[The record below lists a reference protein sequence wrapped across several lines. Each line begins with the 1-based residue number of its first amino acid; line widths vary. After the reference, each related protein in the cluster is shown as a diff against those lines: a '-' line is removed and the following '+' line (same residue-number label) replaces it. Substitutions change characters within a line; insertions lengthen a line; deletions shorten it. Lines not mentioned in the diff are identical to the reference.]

1 MKYVEVI
8 FQLNP
13 WNEAASDILAAFCGD
28 MGFETFVTEGPFLKG
43 YIQKS
48 VFDEQQ
54 LRDTLE
60 FFPMPEVAIT
70 YSTADAEDKDWNEEW
85 EKNGFEP
92 IIIGSELTVQGTG
105 HDCPS
110 NTRYEI
116 LLDPKMAFGTGSHET
131 TYMIL
136 EQLLTMDLNG
146 KEVLD
151 AGCGTGVLGI
161 MTALKGAASVMAY
174 DIDEWS
180 VNNTRTNCALNHV
193 ENITVHEGDA
203 SVLQNLENRF
213 DLVLAN
219 INRNILLADMPHFV
233 RVLKSGGQLILSGF
247 YTEDVAQLVE
257 AAQALGL
264 EKVLQKERNG
274 WACLLLVKQ
283 NSGLA

>member
-13 WNEAASDILAAFCGD
+13 WNESASDILAALCGE
-28 MGFETFVTEGPFLKG
+28 MGFETFVSEEPFLKG
-43 YIQKS
+43 YVQKT

-54 LRDTLE
+54 LRDTLD
-60 FFPMPEVAIT
+60 FFPIPEVKIT
-70 YSTADAEDKDWNEEW
+70 CSIADAEDKDWNEEW

-105 HDCPS
+105 HDCPAK
-110 NTRYEI
+110 TRYEI

-136 EQLLTMDLNG
+136 EQLLTMDLTG
-146 KEVLD
+146 KQVLD

-180 VNNTRTNCALNHV
+180 VNNTRTNCSLNHV
-193 ENITVHEGDA
+193 KNITVHEGDA
-203 SVLQNLENRF
+203 SVLQNLESTF

-233 RVLKSGGQLILSGF
+233 RVLKNGGQLILSGF
-247 YTEDVAQLVE
+247 YTEDIAQLVQ
-257 AAQALGL
+257 AAQALGM
-264 EKVLQKERNG
+264 EKVLEKERNG
-274 WACLLLVKQ
+274 WACLLFSKK
-283 NSGLA
+283 

>member
-13 WNEAASDILAAFCGD
+13 WNEAASDILAALCGG
-28 MGFETFVTEGPFLKG
+28 MGFETFVTEEPLIKG

-48 VFDEQQ
+48 CFEEQQ
-54 LRDTLE
+54 LRDTLDY
-60 FFPMPEVAIT
+60 FPMPEVTIT
-70 YSTADAEDKDWNEEW
+70 YSAADAEDKDWNEEW

-92 IIIGSELTVQGTG
+92 IIIGSELTVQGIG
-105 HDCPS
+105 HNCNP

-116 LLDPKMAFGTGSHET
+116 QLDPKMAFGTGSHET

-136 EQLLTMDLNG
+136 EQLLTMDLSG
-146 KEVLD
+146 KQVLD

-161 MTALKGAASVMAY
+161 MTALKGAEKVMAY

-180 VNNTRTNCALNHV
+180 VNNTRTNCMLNHV

-203 SVLQNLENRF
+203 SVLQNLKEQF

-219 INRNILLADMPHFV
+219 INRNILVADMPHFA

-247 YTEDVAQLVE
+247 YMEDIDRLIQTA
-257 AAQALGL
+257 
-264 EKVLQKERNG
+264 EKLDMRQELQKDRNG
-274 WACLLLVKQ
+274 WACLVLSKK
-283 NSGLA
+283 

>member
-1 MKYVEVI
+1 MKYIEAI

-13 WNEAASDILAAFCGD
+13 WNEAASDILAALCGD
-28 MGFETFVTEGPFLKG
+28 MGFETFVCEEPFLKS
-43 YIQKS
+43 YIQKAA
-48 VFDEQQ
+48 FDEQQ

-60 FFPMPEVAIT
+60 FFPMPEVEIT
-70 YSTADAEDKDWNEEW
+70 YSIADAEDKDWNEEW

-136 EQLLTMDLNG
+136 EQLLTMDLTG
-146 KEVLD
+146 KQVLD

-180 VNNTRTNCALNHV
+180 VNNTLTNCALNHV
-193 ENITVHEGDA
+193 ENISVQEGDA
-203 SVLQNLENRF
+203 SVLQNLENHF

-233 RVLKSGGQLILSGF
+233 RVLKNGGQLILSGF

-257 AAQALGL
+257 AAQASGI
-264 EKVLQKERNG
+264 EKVLEKERNG
-274 WACLLLVKQ
+274 WACLLLSKR
-283 NSGLA
+283 

>member
-8 FQLNP
+8 FQLTP

-28 MGFETFVTEGPFLKG
+28 MGFETFVTEEPFLKG

-60 FFPMPEVAIT
+60 FFPMPEVVIT

-233 RVLKSGGQLILSGF
+233 RVLKNGGQLILSGF

-274 WACLLLVKQ
+274 WACLLLKK
-283 NSGLA
+283 

>member
-8 FQLNP
+8 FQLTP
-13 WNEAASDILAAFCGD
+13 WNEAASDILAAYCGD
-28 MGFETFVTEGPFLKG
+28 MGFETFVTEEPQIKG

-48 VFDEQQ
+48 IFEEQQ
-54 LRDTLE
+54 LRDILDD
-60 FFPMPEVAIT
+60 FPMQEIKIT
-70 YSTADAEDKDWNEEW
+70 YTAADAEDKDWNEEW

-92 IIIGSELTVQGTG
+92 IVIGSELTVQGTG

-136 EQLLTMDLNG
+136 EQLLAMDLNG
-146 KEVLD
+146 KHVLD

-180 VNNTRTNCALNHV
+180 VNNTRTNCMLNHV

-203 SVLQNLENRF
+203 SVLQDLEERF

-233 RVLKSGGQLILSGF
+233 RVLKNGGQLILSGF
-247 YTEDVAQLVE
+247 YLEDTEQLIQCAE
-257 AAQALGL
+257 KLGMQK
-264 EKVLQKERNG
+264 ELQKDKNG
-274 WACLLLVKQ
+274 WACLLFTKK
-283 NSGLA
+283 

>member
-28 MGFETFVTEGPFLKG
+28 MGFETFVTEEPFLKG

-146 KEVLD
+146 K
-151 AGCGTGVLGI
+151 AC
-161 MTALKGAASVMAY
+161 
-174 DIDEWS
+174 ID
-180 VNNTRTNCALNHV
+180 
-193 ENITVHEGDA
+193 
-203 SVLQNLENRF
+203 
-213 DLVLAN
+213 
-219 INRNILLADMPHFV
+219 
-233 RVLKSGGQLILSGF
+233 
-247 YTEDVAQLVE
+247 
-257 AAQALGL
+257 
-264 EKVLQKERNG
+264 
-274 WACLLLVKQ
+274 LLLIRYNIFLSHQ
-283 NSGLA
+283 SL

>member
-13 WNEAASDILAAFCGD
+13 WNESASDILAALCGE
-28 MGFETFVTEGPFLKG
+28 MGFETFVSEEPFLKG
-43 YIQKS
+43 YVQKT

-54 LRDTLE
+54 LRDTLD
-60 FFPMPEVAIT
+60 FFPIPEVKIT
-70 YSTADAEDKDWNEEW
+70 CSIADAEDKDWNEEW

-105 HDCPS
+105 HDCPAK
-110 NTRYEI
+110 TQYEI

-136 EQLLTMDLNG
+136 EQLLTMDLTG
-146 KEVLD
+146 KQVLD

-180 VNNTRTNCALNHV
+180 VNNTRTNCLLNHV

-203 SVLQNLENRF
+203 SVLQNLESTF

-233 RVLKSGGQLILSGF
+233 RVLKNGGQLILSGF
-247 YTEDVAQLVE
+247 YTEDIAQLVQ
-257 AAQALGL
+257 AAETLGM
-264 EKVLQKERNG
+264 EKVQEKERNG
-274 WACLLLVKQ
+274 WACLLFSKK
-283 NSGLA
+283 

>member
-28 MGFETFVTEGPFLKG
+28 MGFETFVTEEPFLKG

-60 FFPMPEVAIT
+60 FFPMPELAIT

-180 VNNTRTNCALNHV
+180 VNNTRTNCTLNHV

-257 AAQALGL
+257 AAQTLGL

-274 WACLLLVKQ
+274 WACLLLKKQ
-283 NSGLA
+283 NSEQA

>member
-13 WNEAASDILAAFCGD
+13 WNESASDILAALCGE
-28 MGFETFVTEGPFLKG
+28 MGFETFVSEEPFLKG
-43 YIQKS
+43 YVQKT

-54 LRDTLE
+54 LRDTLD
-60 FFPMPEVAIT
+60 FFPIPEVKIT
-70 YSTADAEDKDWNEEW
+70 CSIADAEDKDWNEEW

-105 HDCPS
+105 HDCPAK
-110 NTRYEI
+110 TRYEI

-136 EQLLTMDLNG
+136 EQLLTMDLTG
-146 KEVLD
+146 KQVLD

-180 VNNTRTNCALNHV
+180 VNNTRTNCLLNHV

-203 SVLQNLENRF
+203 SVLQNLENTF

-233 RVLKSGGQLILSGF
+233 RVLKNGGQLILSGF
-247 YTEDVAQLVE
+247 YTEDIAQLVQ
-257 AAQALGL
+257 AAQALGM
-264 EKVLQKERNG
+264 EKVQEKERNG
-274 WACLLLVKQ
+274 WACLLFSKK
-283 NSGLA
+283 

>member
-13 WNEAASDILAAFCGD
+13 WNESASDILAALCGE
-28 MGFETFVTEGPFLKG
+28 MGFETFVSEEPFLKG
-43 YIQKS
+43 YVQKT

-54 LRDTLE
+54 LRDTLD
-60 FFPMPEVAIT
+60 FFPIPEVKIT
-70 YSTADAEDKDWNEEW
+70 CSIADAEDKDWNEEW

-105 HDCPS
+105 HDCPAK
-110 NTRYEI
+110 TRYEI

-136 EQLLTMDLNG
+136 EQLLTMDLTG
-146 KEVLD
+146 KQVLD

-180 VNNTRTNCALNHV
+180 VNNTRTNCSLNHV
-193 ENITVHEGDA
+193 KNITVHEGDA
-203 SVLQNLENRF
+203 SVLQNLENTF

-233 RVLKSGGQLILSGF
+233 RVLKNGGQLILSGF
-247 YTEDVAQLVE
+247 YTEDIAQLVQT
-257 AAQALGL
+257 AQALGM
-264 EKVLQKERNG
+264 EKVLEKERNG
-274 WACLLLVKQ
+274 WACLLFSKK
-283 NSGLA
+283 